1 MEIKDDDLFIKSN
14 LLNSKNDMW
23 RDLNE
28 KINIKDNNI
37 YNDFLSLSDNELFL
51 DNNINNNNNFQI
63 EYEELNG
70 QKIDSSLYK
79 TDKKT
84 LSNSKKETLNIL
96 NENENENEIKKKL
109 KLKRNREAS
118 KDTRK
123 RKKEFIHNLI
133 NEYNI
138 LKIKYQKLLNIV
150 KECKNC
156 KEKLNFFENND
167 NKSENENEYIYESK
181 NNMLNKGHKFSNRKK
196 ILFTIAMTIMSI
208 INIFNIPLNI
218 MKYYKNIENDKLEY
232 LRNLNSNN
240 DYYQNYSK
248 DNFNTLLL
256 NKFNSSNGETEGLF
270 IHFAEYYSL
279 IEEAETYLNKEKHDI
294 KNEVFKDI
302 QIYKEN
308 ELKSDQI
315 TKENAIN
322 CVKCIVEID
331 KKSIKMGGNEFTF
344 YFADKSLSKLIE
356 NNIKE
361 KMINSGKIN
370 NNYISF
376 PKILTLK
383 CKILGYSVNELFLG
397 KID

>member
-1 MEIKDDDLFIKSN
+1 
-14 LLNSKNDMW
+14 
-23 RDLNE
+23 
-28 KINIKDNNI
+28 
-37 YNDFLSLSDNELFL
+37 
-51 DNNINNNNNFQI
+51 
-63 EYEELNG
+63 
-70 QKIDSSLYK
+70 
-79 TDKKT
+79 
-84 LSNSKKETLNIL
+84 
-96 NENENENEIKKKL
+96 
-109 KLKRNREAS
+109 
-118 KDTRK
+118 
-123 RKKEFIHNLI
+123 
-133 NEYNI
+133 
-138 LKIKYQKLLNIV
+138 
-150 KECKNC
+150 
-156 KEKLNFFENND
+156 
-167 NKSENENEYIYESK
+167 
-181 NNMLNKGHKFSNRKK
+181 MLNKGHKFSNRKK
-196 ILFTIAMTIMSI
+196 ILFTIAMTIISI

-279 IEEAETYLNKEKHDI
+279 IEEAETYLNKEKHDL

-397 KID
+397 KVD

>member
-96 NENENENEIKKKL
+96 NENENEIKKKL

-167 NKSENENEYIYESK
+167 NKSENEKECIYESK

-196 ILFTIAMTIMSI
+196 ILFTIAMTIISI

-397 KID
+397 KVD

>member
-96 NENENENEIKKKL
+96 NENENEIKKKL

-167 NKSENENEYIYESK
+167 NKSENEKECIYESK

-196 ILFTIAMTIMSI
+196 ILFTIAMTIISI

-279 IEEAETYLNKEKHDI
+279 IEEAETYLNKEKHDL

-397 KID
+397 KVD